1 MLFSVTLAKSKTQ
14 DNLKEY
20 DKYDKLTLPRA
31 ARLAPQEP
39 PTPDRD
45 KTHNFATPT
54 DTRRYFPKIKK
65 HEQLANFHDF
75 NACCIMTDTKT
86 SNSSDV
92 VSSASSNNLKLTPK
106 LTQPKKLS
114 APDAGKK
121 SASGNAII
129 RRASDRPVSLRIP
142 ARNVPNTQYEDWLF
156 IKKTSALLRRN
167 SSSKKL
173 KNEKRAAMI
182 SRSNSQNK
190 ESRVGRTV
198 YVKYWCVLADS
209 CLYGMFKM

>member
-1 MLFSVTLAKSKTQ
+1 MAKSKTQ

-20 DKYDKLTLPRA
+20 DKSILTLPRA

-39 PTPDRD
+39 PDRD
-45 KTHNFATPT
+45 KTNFKTTSSKSAT
-54 DTRRYFPKIKK
+54 DTRLYLQKLKNMNNKLIFIK
-65 HEQLANFHDF
+65 F
-75 NACCIMTDTKT
+75 NACAITDNKT
-86 SNSSDV
+86 SSDV
-92 VSSASSNNLKLTPK
+92 GSSASSSNNLKLTPK
-106 LTQPKKLS
+106 LTQPKLP
-114 APDAGKK
+114 PDGGGKTK
-121 SASGNAII
+121 SNNAII

-167 SSSKKL
+167 SKKM
-173 KNEKRAAMI
+173 KNEKII

-209 CLYGMFKM
+209 CLYSMFSS